1 VISVIEIDAAG
12 RPGEPEVVIEAP
24 HHLSYPF
31 VFQWADDWWMVPES
45 ADAGRVELWRCE
57 AWPSRWRRE
66 RVLLDDLRAF
76 DATLHEMDDAWWMFA
91 SIERDATP
99 GFDELHVFRAQT
111 PLGPFLRH
119 PRNPVLRDVRCARPA
134 GRMFRD
140 GDHWIRPAQ
149 DCSRR
154 YGGATVLRRIDR
166 LDERGLL
173 ETTIRRI
180 EPWADDV
187 RATHTWNRA
196 GALVVVDAV
205 FRQRR

>member
-1 VISVIEIDAAG
+1 
-12 RPGEPEVVIEAP
+12 
-24 HHLSYPF
+24 
-31 VFQWADDWWMVPES
+31 
-45 ADAGRVELWRCE
+45 
-57 AWPSRWRRE
+57 
-66 RVLLDDLRAF
+66 
-76 DATLHEMDDAWWMFA
+76 
-91 SIERDATP
+91 
-99 GFDELHVFRAQT
+99 
-111 PLGPFLRH
+111 
-119 PRNPVLRDVRCARPA
+119 
-134 GRMFRD
+134 MFRD